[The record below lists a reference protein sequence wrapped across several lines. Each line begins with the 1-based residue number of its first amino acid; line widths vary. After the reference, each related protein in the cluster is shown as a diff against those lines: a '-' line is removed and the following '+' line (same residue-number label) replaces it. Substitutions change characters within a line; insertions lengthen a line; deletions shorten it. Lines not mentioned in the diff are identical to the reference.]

1 MRFGLSLTGGA
12 AVVAALSIGLP
23 LLVCLA
29 TVFSLRS
36 IPRSQRI
43 AVSAIVVGVT
53 LLVGALGVFFLV
65 GELRTGVVVGDQMV
79 VETPPFASVSIERA
93 DVLRAYRVADRAQEP
108 DLAIAVRTNGTGM
121 GSYLTGYFRLEDGRS
136 AVLMLSGPAC
146 VVIELNDTV
155 LMLAP
160 DDRDGFVRA
169 LRAWGVP
176 VA

>member
-12 AVVAALSIGLP
+12 VVVAAFSIGLP
-23 LLVCLA
+23 LLICLA
-29 TVFSLRS
+29 TVFSLRR

-65 GELRTGVVVGDQMV
+65 GELRTGVVVGDRMV
-79 VETPPFASVSIERA
+79 VEAPPFASVSVERA
-93 DVLRAYRVADRAQEP
+93 DILRAYRVADRAQEP
-108 DLAIAVRTNGTGM
+108 DLAIAIRTNGTGM

-146 VVIELNDTV
+146 VVIELEDRV

-160 DDRDGFVRA
+160 DDLDGFVRA
-169 LRAWGVP
+169 LREWGVP

>member
-79 VETPPFASVSIERA
+79 VETPPFASVSVERA
-93 DVLRAYRVADRAQEP
+93 DILRAYTVVDRARES
-108 DLAIAVRTNGTGM
+108 DLAIAVRTNGTGI
-121 GSYLTGYFRLEDGRS
+121 GSYLLGSFRLEDGRS
-136 AVLMLSGPAC
+136 AVLMVSGPAC
-146 VVIELNDTV
+146 IVIELRDRV

-160 DDRDGFVRA
+160 DDLDGFVRA

-176 VA
+176 VL